1 MVSKESIPLQGR
13 ELSLVGT
20 DTGTKMNWKYP
31 LSDIDFGKEE
41 EQEVLRVL
49 RSRWLSTGPV
59 TERFEKAF
67 SAYLGGGY
75 AIAVSSGTAALHLA
89 LTCLGLGEGD
99 EVILPSLTFVAT
111 ANAVVYAGAKPVF
124 ADIVGKEDLTIS
136 SEEIEK
142 KITGKTKA
150 IIVMHYG
157 GYPCE
162 MKAILRI
169 AKRYRL
175 YVIED
180 AAHAPGA
187 EYGRRKCGLFG
198 DMGCFSFFSNK
209 NLVTG
214 EGGMVVTRNK
224 TLAGSVRKTRSHGM
238 EALSWDKYRG
248 HLSSYDIKEIGYNY
262 RTTEIQ
268 SALGLAQLKKL
279 DRNNRKRK
287 RLAKIYREGLEGD
300 KNISIPFSKFRG
312 NLSYHLFPILLAPRI
327 DRDRVMERLKGFGIQ
342 TSVHYPPVHLF
353 SLYRR
358 RFGFRKGM
366 FPKTEEVSK
375 REVTLPLHPRMNR
388 EDVEWIVKKVKIVI
402 RACTP

>member
-1 MVSKESIPLQGR
+1 
-13 ELSLVGT
+13 
-20 DTGTKMNWKYP
+20 MNWKYP
-31 LSDIDFGKEE
+31 LSNIDFGKEE

-67 SAYLGGGY
+67 SGYLGGGD

-99 EVILPSLTFVAT
+99 EVILPSLTFIAT
-111 ANAVVYAGAKPVF
+111 ANAVLYVGAKPVF
-124 ADIVGKEDLTIS
+124 ADIVGKEDLNIS
-136 SEEIEK
+136 SEEIGK
-142 KITGKTKA
+142 KITEKTKV
-150 IIVMHYG
+150 IMVMHYG

-169 AKRYRL
+169 AKRHGL

-187 EYGRRKCGLFG
+187 EYGGRKCGLVG
-198 DMGCFSFFSNK
+198 DIACFSFFSNK

-224 TLAGSVRKTRSHGM
+224 TWAERVRRMRSHGM
-238 EALSWDKYRG
+238 EVLSWDKSRG
-248 HLSSYDIKEIGYNY
+248 RLSSYDIKGIGYNY

-287 RLAKIYREGLEGD
+287 RLVEIYREELEENNG
-300 KNISIPFSKFRG
+300 ISIPFSKFKG
-312 NLSYHLFPILLAPRI
+312 NPSYHLFPVLVAPRI
-327 DRDRVMERLKGFGIQ
+327 NRNRVMRRLKDFGIQ
-342 TSVHYPPVHLF
+342 TSIHYPPVHLF

-358 RFGFRKGM
+358 RFGFREGM
-366 FPKTEEVSK
+366 FPKTEEVS
-375 REVTLPLHPRMNR
+375 RTEVTLPLHPRMNR
-388 EDVEWIVKKVKIVI
+388 EDVKWIVKRIKEVI
-402 RACTP
+402 KKCVSDSGW